1 KQGHYIST
9 HVSASLIR
17 DHDGV
22 PQSIVAVV
30 QDITERKQAEEA
42 LREADR
48 RKDEFLATLA
58 HELRNPLAPICNSL
72 HILRL
77 AGSDAPA
84 HQPVVE
90 MMERQ
95 VGHMV
100 RLVDDLLEVSRIT
113 RGKIELRKERVELA
127 AVIRS
132 AVEASQPMIDA
143 FKHQLAIS
151 LPAEPIT
158 LEADPVRL
166 AQVFANLLNNAAK
179 YTDRG
184 GQIRLSA
191 RALNG
196 ESPPPAQV
204 EISVCDTGIGIEAE
218 MLPRVFDMFTQVG
231 RSRRQAQSG

>member
-1 KQGHYIST
+1 MERQFRHKQGHYIST
-9 HVSASLIR
+9 HTSASLIR
-17 DHDGV
+17 DQDGV

-30 QDITERKQAEEA
+30 QDMTERKQAEHA

-77 AGSDAPA
+77 AGADAAA

-113 RGKIELRKERVELA
+113 RGKIELRKENVELA
-127 AVIRS
+127 AILDNAIETSR
-132 AVEASQPMIDA
+132 PLIDA
-143 FKHQLAIS
+143 AGHQLAIS
-151 LPAEPIT
+151 ISPEMMT
-158 LEADPVRL
+158 VEADPVRL
-166 AQVFANLLNNAAK
+166 AQVVSNLLNNAAK

-184 GQIRLSA
+184 
-191 RALNG
+191 
-196 ESPPPAQV
+196 
-204 EISVCDTGIGIEAE
+204 
-218 MLPRVFDMFTQVG
+218 
-231 RSRRQAQSG
+231 